1 MVVRSSVFFSQ
12 YKRYEWTR
20 VYVYRYRSICMCLQL
35 NSKFVDWI
43 THPFRDLLNS
53 YLSLKESPR
62 ADTVYNVPE
71 SVLSPTWMQYWRVQ
85 VSLHLRIQVFRL
97 AALIE
102 RFRKR
107 QLAPAIIVHGA
118 IDSPYRSC
126 TCAINIDWLTRTDI
140 TLGSQEYYRNV
151 YRLVEV
157 ALYISTY
164 RYLVSQW

>member
-1 MVVRSSVFFSQ
+1 
-12 YKRYEWTR
+12 
-20 VYVYRYRSICMCLQL
+20 MCLQL
-35 NSKFVDWI
+35 NFKFVDWI

-62 ADTVYNVPE
+62 ADTVCNNVPE

-102 RFRKR
+102 RFRNG

-118 IDSPYRSC
+118 IDSPGHVPVRL
-126 TCAINIDWLTRTDI
+126 ILIDLHGQI
-140 TLGSQEYYRNV
+140 LH
-151 YRLVEV
+151 
-157 ALYISTY
+157 
-164 RYLVSQW
+164 